1 MLRPGEPVF
10 VPDPVEQW
18 QSIVAPA
25 IRISRLGMNIKPAF
39 ARQHYHEIAAV
50 HLLMPRTVG
59 PIPPLFCDR
68 AIAPGK
74 WFDIDSLSG
83 KSFNASIATF
93 DDDNTVTFSMPLC
106 FSDLKADEAV
116 HFVSRYMTLKTGD
129 MIVFGDNAL
138 DLGHHRSTPCSAP
151 KLWVCLRSTSNSS
164 KPTHRYAP
172 TAPTIPHAGFLYPY
186 GNRGVGV

>member
-1 MLRPGEPVF
+1 MKTILLRTLNGKTEAIGGADSAVLRPGEPVF

-74 WFDIDSLSG
+74 WLDIDSLSG

-138 DLGHHRSTPCSAP
+138 DLGAPSLDTMLSAEIMGMP
-151 KLWVCLRSTSNSS
+151 SLDIKF
-164 KPTHRYAP
+164 K
-172 TAPTIPHAGFLYPY
+172 
-186 GNRGVGV
+186 